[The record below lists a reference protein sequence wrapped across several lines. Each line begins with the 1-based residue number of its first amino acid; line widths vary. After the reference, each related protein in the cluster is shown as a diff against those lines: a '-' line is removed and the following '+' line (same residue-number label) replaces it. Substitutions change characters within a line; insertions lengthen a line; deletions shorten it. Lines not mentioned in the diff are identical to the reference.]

1 MANSLNREAYA
12 EVYVGAGDPHY
23 VLYDDSFGVS
33 LASQIG
39 SRNSRG
45 SQSIPAYDASLRK
58 HYIIAD
64 NILYFNVYRE
74 QDANANKDLVSKV
87 YGQ

>member
-1 MANSLNREAYA
+1 MAGNLNREAYA

-23 VLYDDSFGVS
+23 VLYDDAFGVT
-33 LASQIG
+33 LATQIG

-45 SQSIPAYDASLRK
+45 SQSLVAYDANLKK

-64 NILYFNVYRE
+64 NILYFNVVRE
-74 QDANANKDLVSKV
+74 KDETAKQELVSRV
-87 YGQ
+87 YG

>member
-1 MANSLNREAYA
+1 MADNLNREAYA

-23 VLYDDSFGVS
+23 VLYDDAFGVS
-33 LASQIG
+33 LATQIG

-45 SQSIPAYDASLRK
+45 SQSLAAYDANLNK

-64 NILYFNVYRE
+64 NIMYFNVVRE
-74 QDANANKDLVSKV
+74 KDETAKQELVSRV
-87 YGQ
+87 YG

>member
-1 MANSLNREAYA
+1 MANNLNREAYA

-33 LASQIG
+33 LATQIG

-45 SQSIPAYDASLRK
+45 SQSIPAFDAEMHK

-64 NILYFNVYRE
+64 NILYFKVYHE

-87 YGQ
+87 YGN

>member
-1 MANSLNREAYA
+1 MANKLNREAYA

-45 SQSIPAYDASLRK
+45 SQAVPAYDAELNK

-64 NILYFNVYRE
+64 NIMYFKVYRE
-74 QDANANKDLVSKV
+74 QDAAANKDLVSMV
-87 YGQ
+87 YGN